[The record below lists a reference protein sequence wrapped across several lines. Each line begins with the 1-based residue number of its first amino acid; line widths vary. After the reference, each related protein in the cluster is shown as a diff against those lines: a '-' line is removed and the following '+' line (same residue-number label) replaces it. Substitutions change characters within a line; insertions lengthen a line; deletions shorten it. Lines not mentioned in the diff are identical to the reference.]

1 MKKINHEKII
11 SVGKKILGWIK
22 IILIFTAIVIST
34 FIVTVVTYV
43 IIQISASKEY
53 VSSTKTEVL
62 NQFVD
67 NKFVRD
73 SEECYLW
80 YEKNMLGMQNNNALT
95 GESVTSKANTN
106 YYNEIDGIA
115 ACKNKEGCLYI
126 KKGNKIIY
134 EGTDTI
140 NELIMKK
147 DGVYYLK
154 EKDKKLY
161 RYLLTEKNESVVINQ
176 KIKSFALYGNYIV
189 YNDQNDK
196 LVRFYLQEKKSLE
209 LAYNIQRFFVGS
221 KIVAQNGNQIV
232 SIALDGN
239 NIIAIKKNALLMG
252 YYDGQVYY
260 LELDKGEI
268 KDSNGKYIL
277 YSCDINGSGKE
288 KVETS
293 ENMIRGIYCVGDK
306 IVVDSME

>member
-147 DGVYYLK
+147 DG
-154 EKDKKLY
+154 
-161 RYLLTEKNESVVINQ
+161 INHN
-176 KIKSFALYGNYIV
+176 L
-189 YNDQNDK
+189 
-196 LVRFYLQEKKSLE
+196 
-209 LAYNIQRFFVGS
+209 
-221 KIVAQNGNQIV
+221 
-232 SIALDGN
+232 
-239 NIIAIKKNALLMG
+239 
-252 YYDGQVYY
+252 
-260 LELDKGEI
+260 
-268 KDSNGKYIL
+268 
-277 YSCDINGSGKE
+277 
-288 KVETS
+288 
-293 ENMIRGIYCVGDK
+293 
-306 IVVDSME
+306 